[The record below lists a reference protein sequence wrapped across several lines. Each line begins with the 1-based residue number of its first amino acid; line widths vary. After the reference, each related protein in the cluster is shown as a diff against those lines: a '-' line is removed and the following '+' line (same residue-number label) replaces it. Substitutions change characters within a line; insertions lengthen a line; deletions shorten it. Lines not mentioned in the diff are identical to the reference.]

1 MDKFLTYRVEIIA
14 RVEASSLEHAQD
26 QVRWSASK
34 LDYPIYVG
42 QARPVRSSYEFGAV
56 KVERDDEIES

>member
-14 RVEASSLEHAQD
+14 RIEAKSSEHAED

-34 LDYPIYVG
+34 LHYPIYVG
-42 QARPVRSSYEFGAV
+42 QARPVRSSHEFGAD
-56 KVERDDEIES
+56 KIEDDNETES